1 MGEMRARAKDGRG
14 GPGKGSDV
22 LRRDIGVEGEKGER
36 RGFAAGNGLW
46 ARGEICRRME
56 GGGGIKGIGV
66 KGNGGMGDR

>member
-1 MGEMRARAKDGRG
+1 MKRDLEPSKRDSETEESRAGIG
-14 GPGKGSDV
+14 W
-22 LRRDIGVEGEKGER
+22 LGVEGEKGKR

-56 GGGGIKGIGV
+56 GGGGIKGTGV